1 VGLYNPTF
9 MIMHRL
15 HSFLFGVLGIA
26 AFSACSSQYA
36 IDGNSTIADLDGQKL
51 YLRITKDGTSRDLC
65 LDSCEVVHGCFNF
78 GGAVDSVAM
87 VELYMGDYPMMPV
100 VLENGQLFIQMDNA
114 SQQITGGPLNER
126 LNEFLMKRSRC
137 ENELWDINRRAR
149 NMLYE
154 GKNLEQIVVT
164 LDPIRNNLL
173 TRIKNMETD
182 FVKSNYNNVLGPGY
196 FIRMCDNE
204 FGFPSMNDQ
213 IYDILADAP
222 DAFLH
227 HPYVAHYL
235 HMIGTTPTH
244 FKQECLR
251 LKEDKI
257 LNDST
262 LSDKQK
268 KKAIKKLADGR

>member
-1 VGLYNPTF
+1 MLGLA
-9 MIMHRL
+9 
-15 HSFLFGVLGIA
+15 GI
-26 AFSACSSQYA
+26 SACSSQYA

-137 ENELWDINRRAR
+137 ENELWEINRRAR

-154 GKNLEQIVVT
+154 GKNLDQIVVA

-173 TRIKNMETD
+173 QRIKNMETS
-182 FVKSNYNNVLGPGY
+182 FVKSNYTNVLGPGY

-204 FGFPSMNDQ
+204 FGFPQMNDQ
-213 IYDILADAP
+213 IRDILADAP
-222 DAFLH
+222 DEFLR
-227 HPYVAHYL
+227 HPYVANYL
-235 HMIGTTPTH
+235 HMMGYSPTV
-244 FKQECLR
+244 FKQER
-251 LKEDKI
+251 IKIKEDRI

-268 KKAIKKLADGR
+268 KRAIKKLGEAK